1 MCFMTAFC
9 VPYGPTK
16 WSPRPILKVREVKP
30 VEFEKVHIKL
40 MVLRA
45 EVDHDWDGIDHEIW
59 VKLFQFLINDVF
71 VEVLFEFSG
80 RKCPSSMYFLSQ
92 FRTSRIF

>member
-1 MCFMTAFC
+1 MSPRQETTVFC

-59 VKLFQFLINDVF
+59 VKLFQFLINVF
-71 VEVLFEFSG
+71 VKYLFEFS
-80 RKCPSSMYFLSQ
+80 L
-92 FRTSRIF
+92 

>member
-1 MCFMTAFC
+1 MCFMTTAFC

-16 WSPRPILKVREVKP
+16 WSPRPILKKREIKP

-45 EVDHDWDGIDHEIW
+45 EVDHDWDGIDHDIW
-59 VKLFQFLINDVF
+59 VKLFQFLINVF
-71 VEVLFEFSG
+71 VEFLFDFS
-80 RKCPSSMYFLSQ
+80 L
-92 FRTSRIF
+92 